1 MTPRDAATVAILRQN
16 KAPEVLLLRRHGK
29 STFMANAW
37 VYPGGQV
44 DQADVFCGNDAYVAS
59 LPHDLMRLA
68 DSREVAVGLCLAA
81 IRETIEEAGVVLGVP
96 PAALG
101 DQLDRVR
108 AELHTHAVT
117 LGKVAQT
124 FDLRFDLEDLA
135 FFAHWI
141 TPTFEPKR
149 FDTRFFLAVVPED
162 QTARHDESETTDSR
176 WMPPAHALDRAKAGE
191 IMLAPPTIRTLEQ
204 LADFDTTDSAIAWAK
219 HHHPPVITPHFCELE
234 GSMTLVLPG
243 DPLYPE
249 SDYPQA
255 TPVRDGITRMR
266 MSGEFW
272 QSITTNL

>member
-1 MTPRDAATVAILRQN
+1 MAPRDAATVAILRQG
-16 KAPEVLLLRRHGK
+16 KSPEVLLLRRHGK

-44 DQADVFCGNDAYVAS
+44 DQADVFVGNERFVAT

-68 DSREVAVGLCLAA
+68 GSREVAVGLCLAA

-108 AELHTHAVT
+108 AELHTHEVT
-117 LGKVAQT
+117 LGKIAQT
-124 FDLRFDLEDLA
+124 FELQFDLQDLA

-162 QTARHDESETTDSR
+162 QIASHDEAETTDSR
-176 WMPPAHALDRAKAGE
+176 WMPPAHALDLARAGD
-191 IMLAPPTIRTLEQ
+191 IMLAPPTIRTLEL
-204 LADFDTTDSAIAWAK
+204 LAEFDTTDAAITWAK
-219 HHHPPVITPHFCELE
+219 HHHPPVITPHFCELD
-234 GSMTLVLPG
+234 GAMTLLLPG
-243 DPLYPE
+243 DPLYPA
-249 SDYPQA
+249 SDYPES
-255 TPVRDGITRMR
+255 TPVDDGVTRMR
-266 MSGEFW
+266 MTGEFW
-272 QSITTNL
+272 QSITSG